1 MKKIKLM
8 ADYECFP
15 LWDASP
21 EGGGRN
27 INPDELPISS
37 SLKDRLNLWALK
49 YDNTL
54 NRDYPPDSG
63 FKSDEEENQFNIEGR
78 SIFEKLK
85 EELGGSYTVTMML

>member
-1 MKKIKLM
+1 MNKIKLM

-27 INPDELPISS
+27 INPDELPISP
-37 SLKDRLNLWALK
+37 SLKNRLNSWALK

-54 NRDYPPDSG
+54 DRNYPPDSG
-63 FKSDEEENQFNIEGR
+63 FKSDEEETQFNIEGR
-78 SIFEKLK
+78 LIFEKLK
-85 EELGGSYTVTMML
+85 EELGNSYTVTMML